1 MGGGVFLPPTRLLPS
16 AAWSIECG
24 QLDQARPCAQT
35 TTGPRAPSIPLTSP
49 AILILTSTWSAV
61 SFSVVVVTH
70 LLSNGQSPTAE
81 ASGSGVVVAR
91 RQHGIAPDESDCP
104 GFEGQKRGD
113 RDLPSPAAAQ
123 PQPFPNNLFA
133 LSIAAIA
140 LSSLSNLFFLSLSL
154 SSILCTFIAN
164 LASLSSKNLILSLNR
179 APSLLSSATIS
190 FACEKRLPVNSSIS
204 ALILPTLFSAA
215 WRWAW
220 DCARSDS
227 SSRSRG
233 VGVEEGAR
241 ADVLREC
248 MKLPRRARP
257 TGAVGVPAAFALSI
271 VAVLSRESLRFF
283 ASLSSAVRVRM
294 SFS

>member
-1 MGGGVFLPPTRLLPS
+1 MVISLPLPPIHP
-16 AAWSIECG
+16 
-24 QLDQARPCAQT
+24 
-35 TTGPRAPSIPLTSP
+35 
-49 AILILTSTWSAV
+49 
-61 SFSVVVVTH
+61 H
-70 LLSNGQSPTAE
+70 
-81 ASGSGVVVAR
+81 
-91 RQHGIAPDESDCP
+91 
-104 GFEGQKRGD
+104 
-113 RDLPSPAAAQ
+113 
-123 PQPFPNNLFA
+123 PFPNNSFA
-133 LSIAAIA
+133 LSILIIA
-140 LSSLSNLFFLSLSL
+140 LSNLSNLLFLSRSL

-204 ALILPTLFSAA
+204 ALILSTLFSAA
-215 WRWAW
+215 RRLAW
-220 DCARSDS
+220 DCDRSDS

-241 ADVLREC
+241 AEVLREC

-257 TGAVGVPAAFALSI
+257 TGAVGCPAAFALST

-283 ASLSSAVRVRM
+283 ARRSSAVRVRM